1 MYKGTGASPGIALGR
16 ALVIEHSEL
25 VIEKK
30 TIENIDEEIQKLE
43 SAVKVSKEE
52 LTKVMEKALAELG
65 EHEAEIFEAHL
76 LVLED
81 PELIGSA
88 ISKIRDEKVN
98 ADYALNEIKEMFV
111 AMFESMDNE
120 YMRERAADIK
130 DVTNRVLRHI
140 LGIKVVDLAG
150 LDEEVVL
157 IAHDL
162 TPSDTATMNKN
173 MVLGFLTDIGG
184 RTSHTAIMAR
194 TLEIAAVV
202 GLNDITKKV
211 KDGDYIVFNG
221 DTGEVIVNPDE
232 ETKAKYASLKEE
244 FEEYRKSLELL
255 KGQASI
261 TTDGRHVELAGNIGS
276 PNDVE
281 GLIKNDAEG
290 VGLYRTEFLYMDKE
304 DSFPTE
310 EEQYEAYKAVLE
322 GMNNK
327 PIVIRTLD
335 IGGDKEL
342 PYFEMEAEMNPFL
355 GYRAIRLCL
364 DRKDIFKTQLRALY
378 RASVHGKLRIMFPM
392 ISSLEE
398 LLDAKEVIKEVLK
411 ELDAENIAYSNDVE
425 VGMMIE
431 IPSAAVISDVL
442 AKHVDFFSIGT
453 NDLIQ
458 YTCAVDRMNQ
468 KISHLYNQF
477 NPAVLRLIKMVIDNA
492 HKEGKWVGMCGES
505 AGDQRM
511 IPILLGFGLDEFSMS
526 PISILPARKLIT
538 SLSYADMQKFA
549 DEVLAMGTAKEIKE
563 YVDKTFNM

>member
-1 MYKGTGASPGIALGR
+1 
-16 ALVIEHSEL
+16 
-25 VIEKK
+25 
-30 TIENIDEEIQKLE
+30 
-43 SAVKVSKEE
+43 
-52 LTKVMEKALAELG
+52 
-65 EHEAEIFEAHL
+65 
-76 LVLED
+76 
-81 PELIGSA
+81 
-88 ISKIRDEKVN
+88 
-98 ADYALNEIKEMFV
+98 
-111 AMFESMDNE
+111 
-120 YMRERAADIK
+120 
-130 DVTNRVLRHI
+130 
-140 LGIKVVDLAG
+140 
-150 LDEEVVL
+150 
-157 IAHDL
+157 
-162 TPSDTATMNKN
+162 
-173 MVLGFLTDIGG
+173 
-184 RTSHTAIMAR
+184 
-194 TLEIAAVV
+194 
-202 GLNDITKKV
+202 
-211 KDGDYIVFNG
+211 
-221 DTGEVIVNPDE
+221 
-232 ETKAKYASLKEE
+232 
-244 FEEYRKSLELL
+244 
-255 KGQASI
+255 
-261 TTDGRHVELAGNIGS
+261 
-276 PNDVE
+276 
-281 GLIKNDAEG
+281 
-290 VGLYRTEFLYMDKE
+290 MDKE

-442 AKHVDFFSIGT
+442 ARHVDFFSIGT